1 MATSLVYDI
10 KHNLDE
16 KSPRIDQPDKI
27 IIPLKEH
34 QKTIIYH
41 ARKLE
46 SLKPY
51 VIGSNK
57 QMVTQ
62 FGVICDHVGAGKSY
76 EVLGT
81 IASSPSLSQTL
92 KFQKFNDLTHYTIY
106 PESKK
111 IDTNVIVVPHGVF
124 KQWEDYIS
132 KSTKLRYYSINT
144 FQSLKNILKNY
155 LLDELYEDTDPLD
168 EPTVNG
174 LINNLRS
181 CEYIKNGIGMFTPN
195 SLSISSLV
203 NSSHINLNQNLPK
216 QVRDTKYYRYLEPYY
231 NDHPDKERII
241 NQYGQ
246 LDDDK
251 LQNTEIVLVSA
262 TLYNELAFYLIK
274 DKFFVNRLI
283 FDEADSINI
292 PNTLKIESIFY
303 WFVTSSYMSLCNP
316 DGIEKTV
323 TQLQQVN
330 NRSHYGYG
338 YNGHND
344 QNMREIVKKIK
355 EKGIKCNGFIKDT
368 FKMYEGDIDRGN
380 YYLKNDDAFIEMS
393 FKLPE
398 LIEHLLVCRDN
409 IQIKVLNGVV
419 SNDVLLMLNAGD
431 TEGAIGRLSCEKGS
445 EDNIIKAVT
454 QKLEQK
460 ILEFKEE
467 LKEKQTKDYV
477 TPKAKQEALE
487 RTQTKIQETREKI
500 KLIEERIKGVEC
512 CDICFDDIN
521 NPAVTGCCQNVF
533 CFSCLAI
540 AISGKNICPKCR
552 DSLTLDKIMIIN
564 KKSNGE
570 DDEDE
575 DEEKGKGKEGKEG
588 KGKEG
593 KGKEGKEGKLKSEKD
608 INKER
613 ELALKELLDN
623 SLNND
628 KYTNFEKIIEYKVK
642 NFTKEKRK
650 ILVFS
655 EHEGSFNAKIT
666 GVLDKFNINY
676 SRIKGT
682 SASINKTLR
691 EYRGDDLKPG
701 DKEIDVLL
709 INSRFFGAG
718 LNLQNSSDIIILH
731 RQGAD
736 LLHQIIGRAQRI
748 GRKDSLRVWK
758 LYFNNEAYNYIE

>member
-27 IIPLKEH
+27 LIPLKEH

-62 FGVICDHVGAGKSY
+62 LGVICDHVGAGKSY

-81 IASSPSLSQTL
+81 IASSPSLNQTL

-111 IDTNVIVVPHGVF
+111 IDTNIIVVPHGVF

-132 KSTKLRYYSINT
+132 KSTKLNFYSINN
-144 FQSLKNILKNY
+144 FQALKNILKNY

-181 CEYIKNGIGMFTPN
+181 CEYIKNGTSSFTPN
-195 SLSISSLV
+195 TLSISSLV
-203 NSSHINLNQNLPK
+203 NSAHGITPQNLPK

-231 NDHPDKERII
+231 NEHPDKERII

-246 LDDDK
+246 LDSTK

-274 DKFFVNRLI
+274 DKYFVNRLI

-330 NRSHYGYG
+330 NRNHYYG
-338 YNGHND
+338 HHD
-344 QNMREIVKKIK
+344 QTVREVVKKIK

-467 LKEKQTKDYV
+467 LKEKQTKEYV

-487 RTQTKIQETREKI
+487 RTQAKIQETREKI
-500 KLIEERIKGVEC
+500 KLIEERIKGVDC

-564 KKSNGE
+564 KKANESEG
-570 DDEDE
+570 DDGNADGDGDSTQDDKGDGKKNVKDE
-575 DEEKGKGKEGKEG
+575 N
-588 KGKEG
+588 
-593 KGKEGKEGKLKSEKD
+593 KL
-608 INKER
+608 R
-613 ELALKELLDN
+613 ELALKEVLDN

-758 LYFNNEAYNYIE
+758 LYFNNEAYNYVE